1 MTKHGSSSVKSG
13 SRKAKSGIQ
22 AALYIYGTRNPDRDA
37 SAVEKKS
44 ENDIFAKNDVDS
56 FGGVAL

>member
-1 MTKHGSSSVKSG
+1 M
-13 SRKAKSGIQ
+13 
-22 AALYIYGTRNPDRDA
+22 YGTRNPDRNA

-44 ENDIFAKNDVDS
+44 ENDIFAKKDVDS